1 MADVRAP
8 DYKDKVD
15 ESPTPPPRAPSGR
28 LTPVLEPNE
37 ARGGVT
43 HHNVRLVLGIS
54 LAVAVIGM
62 AVAYFAV
69 FPPGQVP
76 TALPPGPP
84 A

>member
-1 MADVRAP
+1 MADLRAP

-15 ESPTPPPRAPSGR
+15 ESPVPPRRSPDGR

-54 LAVAVIGM
+54 LAVVVVGM
-62 AVAYFAV
+62 AVAYFAF
-69 FPPGQVP
+69 FPPGAAP
-76 TALPPGPP
+76 TGLPPAPP
-84 A
+84 S

>member
-15 ESPTPPPRAPSGR
+15 EDPTPPPRAPGGR

-43 HHNVRLVLGIS
+43 HHNMRLVLGIS
-54 LAVAVIGM
+54 LAAVVVGM
-62 AVAYFAV
+62 VIAYFAF
-69 FPPGQVP
+69 FPLGQGPVG
-76 TALPPGPP
+76 LPPGPP